1 MAWTNADLL
10 ALKAELTNDP
20 KNLGLTILP
29 EDDEANANKL
39 NVVSVS
45 TPIDRESV
53 PLSEITL
60 AVDAD
65 EYLALS
71 AGQRDY
77 LKFITAGQS
86 INPKASGE
94 IREAILQFFGAQ
106 TETRANLLALVSEP
120 ASRINQMYKAGLLS
134 HGGSVGAS
142 DISNAREAV

>member
-1 MAWTNADLL
+1 MAFTNADLL
-10 ALKAELTNDP
+10 ALKSELENDP
-20 KNLGLTILP
+20 KTLGLTTLP
-29 EDDEANANKL
+29 ADDEANANLL
-39 NVVSVS
+39 NEVRDE

-86 INPKASGE
+86 INPKSSGE
-94 IREAILQFFGAQ
+94 IREAMLQFFGAQ
-106 TETRANLLALVSEP
+106 TETRANLLALVQEP
-120 ASRINQMYKAGLLS
+120 ASRINQMYKSGLLS
-134 HGGSVGAS
+134 QGGSVTPS
-142 DISNAREAV
+142 DIANARNAV